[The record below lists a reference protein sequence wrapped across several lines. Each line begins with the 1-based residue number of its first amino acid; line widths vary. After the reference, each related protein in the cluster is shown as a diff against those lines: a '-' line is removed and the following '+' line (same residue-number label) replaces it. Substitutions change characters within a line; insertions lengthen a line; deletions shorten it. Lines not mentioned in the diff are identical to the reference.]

1 MVRFKF
7 TILRFTIFLIWPLLP
22 ILWTFLEPQTVK
34 SLPAM
39 HETGVPSLGQEDPL
53 EKEMATHSSILT
65 WKTSQ
70 MEEPGRLWCCKVQ
83 LFAQSMV
90 LQRVR
95 QD

>member
-7 TILRFTIFLIWPLLP
+7 TILRFTIFLIWSLLP
-22 ILWTFLEPQTVK
+22 ILWTFLEPQMVK
-34 SLPAM
+34 SLTAM
-39 HETGVPSLGQEDPL
+39 HETWVPSLGQEDPL
-53 EKEMATHSSILT
+53 EKETATH
-65 WKTSQ
+65 SQ